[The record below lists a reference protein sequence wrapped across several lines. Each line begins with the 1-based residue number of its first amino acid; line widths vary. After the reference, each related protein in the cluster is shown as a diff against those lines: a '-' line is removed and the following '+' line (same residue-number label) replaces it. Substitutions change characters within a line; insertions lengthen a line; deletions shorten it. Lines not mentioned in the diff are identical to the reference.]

1 VTPHKI
7 SAVSF
12 SNTLNINDKK
22 IILLFF
28 TALTPIF
35 VPPLES
41 ERLRQRQDLQ
51 PYKWF
56 KIPGKAQDCPDF

>member
-12 SNTLNINDKK
+12 SNTLNMNDKK
-22 IILLFF
+22 TILLIF

-35 VPPLES
+35 VPCLES
-41 ERLRQRQDLQ
+41 ERLRQSQDLQ

-56 KIPGKAQDCPDF
+56 KIPGTAQNCPDF